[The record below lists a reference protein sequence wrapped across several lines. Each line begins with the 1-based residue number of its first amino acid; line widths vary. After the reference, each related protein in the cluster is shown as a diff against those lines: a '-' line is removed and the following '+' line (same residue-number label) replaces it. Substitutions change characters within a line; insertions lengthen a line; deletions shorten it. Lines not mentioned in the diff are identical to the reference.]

1 MANPKPKSPFKPKTI
16 IGNSLR
22 TADNQFEK
30 DYPNVASSSAY
41 KKTKSAVKDI
51 ASKLGFKKGGTV
63 KAKKKSNG
71 KDCSLDKKRR

>member
-1 MANPKPKSPFKPKTI
+1 MIKNLAFSF
-16 IGNSLR
+16 
-22 TADNQFEK
+22 NQFSLGSAFK
-30 DYPNVASSSAY
+30 TVAKAALNE
-41 KKTKSAVKDI
+41 TKSAVKDI